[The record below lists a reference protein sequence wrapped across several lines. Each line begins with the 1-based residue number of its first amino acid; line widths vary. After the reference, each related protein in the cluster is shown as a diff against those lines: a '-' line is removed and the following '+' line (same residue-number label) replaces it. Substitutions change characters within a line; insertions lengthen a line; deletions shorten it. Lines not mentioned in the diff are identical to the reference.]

1 MKKIKHVERKES
13 KRNLNVSKC
22 DRTECFVEKLYFFL
36 KYPLKEMRDSVS
48 CDINRGI
55 AGWLDPGLQFVNGQR

>member
-13 KRNLNVSKC
+13 RRNLNVSKC

-36 KYPLKEMRDSVS
+36 KYPLKKCGILFHAISTEVLPVDSIQAFS
-48 CDINRGI
+48 S
-55 AGWLDPGLQFVNGQR
+55 

>member
-13 KRNLNVSKC
+13 RRNLNVSKC

-36 KYPLKEMRDSVS
+36 KYPLKKMRDSVS

-55 AGWLDPGLQFVNGQR
+55 AG